1 MRTVSIHI
9 SLFHS
14 FVCSIFILI
23 MGVAVPKML
32 SNEQKKAMNAQRAH
46 ETYGFL
52 KDPRSNPYADK
63 EEEE

>member
-1 MRTVSIHI
+1 MLT
-9 SLFHS
+9 
-14 FVCSIFILI
+14 CSIFILI

-52 KDPRSNPYADK
+52 KDPRSNPYAEK
-63 EEEE
+63 EE